1 MTNMKIAHTTDSEL
15 QLVFSEIRRRHT
27 AYFGLL
33 YIGAL
38 VVVAIVAPFI
48 SPFDPLVQN
57 LEHRLLPPTYPHLL
71 GLDEFGRD
79 VLSRLIHG
87 ATISIQIGLE
97 VVSLSLFIGVVVG
110 TISGYYG
117 GWIDMLL
124 MRIADIFLAFP
135 SLVLAIG
142 IMAALGP
149 GIFKVV
155 LALVVVA
162 WPRYA
167 RVIRSQ
173 TLSLRNLDFIMAA
186 KAMGANT
193 RRIILSH
200 IIPNALPPVIIL
212 ATLGMGE
219 AVLAEAGLSFLGL
232 GVSPPTPSWGVM
244 ISSARDYIL
253 QAPHI
258 VGAAGIAISLT
269 VLAFNLLGDGMR
281 DALDPKLR
289 I

>member
-1 MTNMKIAHTTDSEL
+1 MPNSKTVEAPSSEL
-15 QLVFSEIRRRHT
+15 QAVFSDVRRRHT
-27 AYFGLL
+27 GYFGLL
-33 YIGAL
+33 YIAAL
-38 VVVAIVAPFI
+38 VMIAILAPFI
-48 SPFDPLVQN
+48 APFDPLAQN
-57 LEHRLLPPTYPHLL
+57 LEHRLQPPTYPHLL

-79 VLSRLIHG
+79 VLSRIIYG
-87 ATISIQIGLE
+87 TTISIQIGLE
-97 VVSLSLFIGVVVG
+97 VVSLSLLIGVAIG
-110 TISGYYG
+110 TLSGYYG
-117 GWIDMLL
+117 GRIDMLL
-124 MRIADIFLAFP
+124 MRVADVFLAFP

-149 GIFKVV
+149 GIFKVI

-173 TLSLRNLDFIMAA
+173 TLYLKNLDFIAAA
-186 KAMGANT
+186 KAMGAST
-193 RRIILSH
+193 RRILLSH

-212 ATLGMGE
+212 GTLGMGE
-219 AVLAEAGLSFLGL
+219 AILAEAGLSFLGL

-244 ISSARDYIL
+244 VSSARDYIL

-258 VGAAGIAISLT
+258 VGAAGTAISLT
-269 VLAFNLLGDGMR
+269 VLAFNLLGDGLR